1 MEKSQHDRPTSNE
14 KGLSV
19 AKVTGQDDSF
29 GEIIE
34 YQASPEEERR
44 LLRKLDL
51 FAYPSISMIPTMG
64 VCYMLQY
71 MDKLAIS
78 QATLLNL
85 RADLHLV
92 GSQYTWCSAIF
103 YFGYLAWS
111 WPTSYLIVRLPLGK
125 YLAVSVFLWG
135 GVLMCH
141 AACQNFAGLI
151 TARFF
156 LGVGEAAVAPGFG
169 LITGMFYKRE
179 EQPARQGA
187 WFVGNCIANIIGGV
201 VAYGIGHS
209 ASDLQSWRLLFL
221 ALGAI
226 TSGYAVFL
234 LFVLPDSP
242 GTASFLTP
250 TERTIAVQRTLA
262 NKTGAAESTPF
273 QWSQV
278 MDAAKDPQAW
288 LLVFYTFCVNLANGG
303 LTSFG
308 AIIVEGFGYSA
319 FKSLLIQMPLGLSQL
334 VFLVITAT
342 IATYIASSRIPA
354 MALNV
359 IVSVIGTAMIY
370 TLSDEQK
377 IAKMVGLCFVAAFA
391 VNIPLV
397 LSIVSSNVAGVTKRS
412 TVSVAVFAAYCVGN
426 IVGPQFFLASEEP
439 VYGTGI
445 RASLCGL
452 ALGVLFL
459 GLLFSF
465 YVWENKRR
473 ESNQGHTEISNLQDL
488 VAEQTNKTDRQIP
501 SFRYAL

>member
-1 MEKSQHDRPTSNE
+1 MEKSQQDRPTGNE

-19 AKVTGQDDSF
+19 AKEIGQDDST

-51 FAYPSISMIPTMG
+51 F
-64 VCYMLQY
+64 
-71 MDKLAIS
+71 
-78 QATLLNL
+78 
-85 RADLHLV
+85 
-92 GSQYTWCSAIF
+92 
-103 YFGYLAWS
+103 
-111 WPTSYLIVRLPLGK
+111 
-125 YLAVSVFLWG
+125 FLWG

-234 LFVLPDSP
+234 FFVLPDSP

-250 TERTIAVQRTLA
+250 TERTIAVQRTLS

-308 AIIVEGFGYSA
+308 AIIVKGFGYSA

-377 IAKMVGLCFVAAFA
+377 IAKMVGLCFVAVFA

-397 LSIVSSNVAGVTKRS
+397 LSVVSSNVAGVTKRS

-426 IVGPQFFLASEEP
+426 I
-439 VYGTGI
+439 TGI

-459 GLLFSF
+459 ILLFSF

-473 ESNQGHTEISNLQDL
+473 ESNQGHMEITNLQDL